1 MTFQKD
7 AKTETQTLEALLRA
21 GTTTSK
27 GIFFCENNLDN
38 LTGFYWGRLNR
49 VGGWVGGGSWVRVR
63 VKCEPP
69 DRMLT

>member
-49 VGGWVGGGSWVRVR
+49 VGGWVV
-63 VKCEPP
+63 
-69 DRMLT
+69 DRGLGLGLNVNHLTEC